1 MCVYVPIVNVIYIYR
16 VYKWQH
22 KPNWNMYIKKNILIF
37 SFSLLEEI
45 CTKTCMKVNIGHIPI
60 IKNPDGELKLEL
72 S

>member
-1 MCVYVPIVNVIYIYR
+1 
-16 VYKWQH
+16 
-22 KPNWNMYIKKNILIF
+22 MYIKKNILIF